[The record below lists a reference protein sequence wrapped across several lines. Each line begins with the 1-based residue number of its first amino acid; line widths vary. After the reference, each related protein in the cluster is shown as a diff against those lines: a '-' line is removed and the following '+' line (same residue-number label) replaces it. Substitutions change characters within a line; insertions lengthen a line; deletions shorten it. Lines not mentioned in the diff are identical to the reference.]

1 MGLESQ
7 RLMKPQRTR
16 RFTKEFNQDEA
27 PNEMPKREVSR
38 AMNELLCGVAKQES
52 GYSCDR
58 QTNSEAGKKHVPQ
71 VFDWIVFSV
80 VLHFPPL
87 SPN

>member
-1 MGLESQ
+1 
-7 RLMKPQRTR
+7 
-16 RFTKEFNQDEA
+16 
-27 PNEMPKREVSR
+27 
-38 AMNELLCGVAKQES
+38 MNELLCGVAKQES